1 MKRPVQLGRASWKA
15 LGAVVALG
23 AGAHAAMPYLPLIGP
38 PPLRVQTVKSPA
50 SVIAMLETTPA
61 LAATNLP
68 VFVDSKNSTDTTN
81 LTGVELPTA
90 LQPLIGPDTGT
101 SLEDTFTATIFA
113 LPTPDLL
120 GLTPQALAAYFRPL
134 PRARITCCQREWLH

>member
-1 MKRPVQLGRASWKA
+1 
-15 LGAVVALG
+15 
-23 AGAHAAMPYLPLIGP
+23 MPYLPLIGP